1 MIFLGVGCSK
11 TWWLIALGIHAV
23 LISCGSPNVRQRCQG
38 SASCRALFEARPG
51 GPHTP
56 EIVNFWGRPGY
67 YVVYPG
73 TR

>member
-1 MIFLGVGCSK
+1 MVADSVRDPRSLDFL
-11 TWWLIALGIHAV
+11 WLPKRAPEVSGKCFL
-23 LISCGSPNVRQRCQG
+23 
-38 SASCRALFEARPG
+38 RALFEARPG

>member
-23 LISCGSPNVRQRCQG
+23 LIFCGSPNVRQRCQG

-51 GPHTP
+51 GAHTP